1 VPVPTKRLDGAT
13 HFWHQRL
20 FTSFQ
25 NSSSALSLI
34 VSNVLI
40 ARRIMAS
47 RAFWKSHEINFNG
60 CILYDSPGLIQWAVH
75 KLLIGRGKMN
85 AIQSVVKNGRVE
97 VDAPPDWPD
106 GTPVR
111 VELGLTGQ
119 AEYDDESPETPE
131 EIEAWLRWYHSLEP
145 IVMTPEEEAAWEA
158 ERKRVAI

>member
-1 VPVPTKRLDGAT
+1 
-13 HFWHQRL
+13 
-20 FTSFQ
+20 
-25 NSSSALSLI
+25 
-34 VSNVLI
+34 
-40 ARRIMAS
+40 
-47 RAFWKSHEINFNG
+47 
-60 CILYDSPGLIQWAVH
+60 
-75 KLLIGRGKMN
+75 MN

-145 IVMTPEEEAAWEA
+145 IAMTPEEEAAWEA
-158 ERKRVAI
+158 DRKMQKEFDIANAAERDRRIEGIFE